1 MLKFSKKLFFT
12 IVFLILNINLYS
24 QVIITDRPDYTE
36 SPFSIKRGQF
46 QFELGIGFQQSGEF
60 KEVSYPN
67 SLLRIGLGNNS
78 EIRFGLPR
86 FSSVLSNDLTMYFND
101 IVIELKHQLSNDES
115 PFPFALLFVSSFPT
129 GSREVTAKIV
139 ELGFKIA
146 ASHNLNEKL
155 GLGLNVGAISINNND
170 ARQIMSIASIAFGI
184 SLSNNFSTF
193 VEAFTEKLPGTNW
206 QTYCDLG
213 ITYLLNKSSQLD
225 FYLGKELSSKEASLI
240 IGCGFS
246 FAFGI

>member
-1 MLKFSKKLFFT
+1 MLKFHKRLFFT
-12 IVFLILNINLYS
+12 IFFLILNINLYS
-24 QVIITDRPDYTE
+24 QVIVTDRPDYTE
-36 SPFSIKRGQF
+36 SPFSLKKGQF
-46 QFELGIGFQQSGEF
+46 QFELGIGFQQSGQL

-67 SLLRIGLGNNS
+67 SLLRMGLGNNY

-86 FSSVLSNDLTMYFND
+86 FSSVVSNDFSMYFND
-101 IVIELKHQLSNDES
+101 IVIEFKHQLSTDES

-139 ELGFKIA
+139 EFGFKIA

-155 GLGLNVGAISINNND
+155 GFGLNVGAISINNND
-170 ARQIMSIASIAFGI
+170 TRQLMSLASISIGL
-184 SLSNNFSTF
+184 SLSNNLSTF
-193 VEAFTEKLPGTNW
+193 VEAFTEKLLGANW
-206 QTYCDLG
+206 QTYYDLG

-225 FYLGKELSSKEASLI
+225 FYLGRELSSKEASLL

-246 FAFGI
+246 FAFGL